1 MMSDFAEVLKNE
13 NVSGYIT
20 ELTVHNVTESE
31 KYQTYYS
38 AECDITVIDNNKK
51 HEYITNRT

>member
-31 KYQTYYS
+31 KYQTYS
-38 AECDITVIDNNKK
+38 AECDITVSDNNKK